1 VGHLKAS
8 KESCFFAVLKR
19 QMIATLLG
27 LKQDMGSRF
36 DNRGNRMVVTS
47 ILAEPNVILSTTES
61 KVTLG
66 FDRRKKAKKTD
77 NAYVKIAGFA
87 PRFIKEAKLEK
98 SENQNGSSFSLG
110 SKVTV
115 SIFAPGDLVK
125 VTGITKGRGFAGGVK
140 RWGFA
145 GGPKTHGQSDRHRAI
160 GSIGQATTPGR
171 VFRGKKMPGH
181 MGVSKLTVTNLEVI
195 EVDEAKSSLLVK
207 GSVPGARG
215 GFLILEKTGKA
226 KGYTP
231 PPEEKKKDDEET
243 ATTEDTEKKTAI
255 ADSTETKTE
264 NTEKSQDKKSMSDS
278 SNSVKSE
285 TAKEEE
291 NAEK

>member
-1 VGHLKAS
+1 M
-8 KESCFFAVLKR
+8 E
-19 QMIATLLG
+19 
-27 LKQDMGSRF
+27 SRF
-36 DNRGNRMVVTS
+36 DARGHRIAVTG
-47 ILAEPNVILSTTES
+47 IVAEPNVILEKGES

-66 FDRRKKAKKTD
+66 FGRRKKAKKTD
-77 NAYVKIAGFA
+77 NAYVKVAGFT
-87 PRFIKEAKLEK
+87 PRFIKEARL
-98 SENQNGSSFSLG
+98 SESEDQSNSNVAAG

-160 GSIGQATTPGR
+160 GSIGQTTTPGR
-171 VFRGKKMPGH
+171 VFKGKKMPGH
-181 MGVSKLTVTNLEVI
+181 MGVSKLTVTNLEVV
-195 EVDEAKSSLLVK
+195 EVDEAKNSLFVK
-207 GSVPGARG
+207 GSIPGARG

-231 PPEEKKKDDEET
+231 PPEEKKKDDEE
-243 ATTEDTEKKTAI
+243 AAATEDTEKKTARPAEPSAS
-255 ADSTETKTE
+255 ADGGRATAESTEIKTE
-264 NTEKSQDKKSMSDS
+264 NAEKSQDKKSESDS
-278 SNSVKSE
+278 SNSVKLE

>member
-1 VGHLKAS
+1 MV
-8 KESCFFAVLKR
+8 
-19 QMIATLLG
+19 ATLLG
-27 LKQDMGSRF
+27 LKQYMGSRF

-47 ILAEPNVILSTTES
+47 ILAEPNVILEKEES

-66 FDRRKKAKKTD
+66 FGRRKKAKKTD
-77 NAYVKIAGFA
+77 NAYVKVAGFA
-87 PRFIKEAKLEK
+87 PRFIKEAKLK
-98 SENQNGSSFSLG
+98 NGDDQADSGLAAG

-125 VTGITKGRGFAGGVK
+125 VTGVTKGRGFAGGIK

-160 GSIGQATTPGR
+160 GSIGQTTTPGR
-171 VFRGKKMPGH
+171 VFKGKKMPGH
-181 MGVSKLTVTNLEVI
+181 MGVSKLTVTNLEVV
-195 EVDEAKSSLLVK
+195 EVDEATNSLLVK
-207 GSVPGARG
+207 GSIPGARG

-243 ATTEDTEKKTAI
+243 AATEDTEKKTATKES
-255 ADSTETKTE
+255 AETKAGGTE
-264 NTEKSQDKKSMSDS
+264 NHQE
-278 SNSVKSE
+278 SVE
-285 TAKEEE
+285 PEIAKEEE
-291 NAEK
+291 NAKN

>member
-1 VGHLKAS
+1 
-8 KESCFFAVLKR
+8 
-19 QMIATLLG
+19 
-27 LKQDMGSRF
+27 MGSSF
-36 DNRGNRMVVTS
+36 DRRGNRIAVTS
-47 ILAEPNVILSTTES
+47 ILAEPNVILSKTES

-66 FDRRKKAKKTD
+66 FGSRKKAKKTD
-77 NAYVKIAGFA
+77 NAYVKVAGFA
-87 PRFIKEAKLEK
+87 PRFIKEAKLLK
-98 SENQNGSSFSLG
+98 SEGQDGSSLSLG
-110 SKVTV
+110 SKVSV

-125 VTGITKGRGFAGGVK
+125 ITGITKGRGFAGGVK

-181 MGVSKLTVTNLEVI
+181 MGVSKLTVTNLEVV

-207 GSVPGARG
+207 GSIPGARG

-231 PPEEKKKDDEET
+231 PPEEKKTDDED
-243 ATTEDTEKKTAI
+243 ATTESTEKKTEGT
-255 ADSTETKTE
+255 D
-264 NTEKSQDKKSMSDS
+264 KSQDKKSMSDS

>member
-1 VGHLKAS
+1 MV
-8 KESCFFAVLKR
+8 
-19 QMIATLLG
+19 ATLLG
-27 LKQDMGSRF
+27 LKQYMGSRF

-47 ILAEPNVILSTTES
+47 ILAEPNVILEKEES

-66 FDRRKKAKKTD
+66 FGRRKKAKKTD
-77 NAYVKIAGFA
+77 NAYVKVAGFA
-87 PRFIKEAKLEK
+87 PRFIKEAKLK
-98 SENQNGSSFSLG
+98 NGDDQADSGLAAG

-115 SIFAPGDLVK
+115 SIFALGDLLK

-160 GSIGQATTPGR
+160 GSIGQTTTPGR
-171 VFRGKKMPGH
+171 VFKGKKMPGH
-181 MGVSKLTVTNLEVI
+181 MGVSKLTVTNLEVV
-195 EVDEAKSSLLVK
+195 EVDEATNSLLVK
-207 GSVPGARG
+207 GSIPGARG

-243 ATTEDTEKKTAI
+243 AATEDTEKKTATKES
-255 ADSTETKTE
+255 AETKAGGTE
-264 NTEKSQDKKSMSDS
+264 NHQE
-278 SNSVKSE
+278 SVE
-285 TAKEEE
+285 PEIAKEEE
-291 NAEK
+291 NAKN

>member
-1 VGHLKAS
+1 
-8 KESCFFAVLKR
+8 
-19 QMIATLLG
+19 MIATLLG
-27 LKQDMGSRF
+27 LKQYMGSRF
-36 DNRGNRMVVTS
+36 DNRGNRMVVTG
-47 ILAEPNVILSTTES
+47 ILAEPNVILEKGES

-66 FDRRKKAKKTD
+66 FGRRKNAKKTD
-77 NAYVKIAGFA
+77 NAYVKAAGFA
-87 PRFIKEAKLEK
+87 PRFIKEAKLKNELD
-98 SENQNGSSFSLG
+98 QTGSSIAIG
-110 SKVTV
+110 SKLTV

-181 MGVSKLTVTNLEVI
+181 MGVSKLTVTNLEVV

-207 GSVPGARG
+207 GSIPGSRG

-231 PPEEKKKDDEET
+231 PPEEKA
-243 ATTEDTEKKTAI
+243 ATTEDTEI
-255 ADSTETKTE
+255 
-264 NTEKSQDKKSMSDS
+264 
-278 SNSVKSE
+278 KSE
-285 TAKEEE
+285 ITDKEGDQSKGEE
-291 NAEK
+291 ASPEVVS

>member
-1 VGHLKAS
+1 
-8 KESCFFAVLKR
+8 
-19 QMIATLLG
+19 
-27 LKQDMGSRF
+27 MGSRF
-36 DNRGNRMVVTS
+36 DNRGNRIVVTG
-47 ILAEPNVILSTTES
+47 ILAEPNVILAKGES

-66 FDRRKKAKKTD
+66 FGRRKKAKKTD
-77 NAYVKIAGFA
+77 NAYVKVSGFA
-87 PRFIKEAKLEK
+87 SRFIKEAKLKNEVD
-98 SENQNGSSFSLG
+98 QTGSSLAAG
-110 SKVTV
+110 SKLTV

-125 VTGITKGRGFAGGVK
+125 VTGVTKGRGFAGSVK

-145 GGPKTHGQSDRHRAI
+145 GGPKTHGQSDRHRAP
-160 GSIGQATTPGR
+160 GSIGQTTTPGR
-171 VFRGKKMPGH
+171 VFKGKKMAGH
-181 MGVSKLTVTNLEVI
+181 MGVSKLTVTNLEVV
-195 EVDEAKSSLLVK
+195 EVDEVKNSLLVK
-207 GSVPGARG
+207 GSIPGARG

-243 ATTEDTEKKTAI
+243 AATEDTEKKTAT
-255 ADSTETKTE
+255 AESTETKTE
-264 NTEKSQDKKSMSDS
+264 NTEKSQDKKSVSDS

>member
-1 VGHLKAS
+1 
-8 KESCFFAVLKR
+8 
-19 QMIATLLG
+19 MIATLLG
-27 LKQDMGSRF
+27 LKQNMGSRF
-36 DNRGNRMVVTS
+36 DNRGNRIAVTS
-47 ILAEPNVILSTTES
+47 IVAEPNVILSKEES

-66 FDRRKKAKKTD
+66 FGRRKKAKKTD
-77 NAYVKIAGFA
+77 NAYVKVAGFA
-87 PRFIKEAKLEK
+87 PRFIKEAKLK
-98 SENQNGSSFSLG
+98 NGDDQTDSSLATG
-110 SKVTV
+110 SKLTV

-125 VTGITKGRGFAGGVK
+125 VTGITKGRGFAGSVK

-145 GGPKTHGQSDRHRAI
+145 GGPKTHGQSDRHRAP

-171 VFRGKKMPGH
+171 VFKGKKMAGH
-181 MGVSKLTVTNLEVI
+181 MGVSKLTVTNLEVV
-195 EVDEAKSSLLVK
+195 EVDEVKNSLLVK
-207 GSVPGARG
+207 GSIPGARG

-231 PPEEKKKDDEET
+231 PPEEKKEDDEDAT
-243 ATTEDTEKKTAI
+243 AESTEKKTEGT
-255 ADSTETKTE
+255 D
-264 NTEKSQDKKSMSDS
+264 KSQDKKSVTDS

>member
-1 VGHLKAS
+1 
-8 KESCFFAVLKR
+8 
-19 QMIATLLG
+19 
-27 LKQDMGSRF
+27 MGSWF
-36 DNRGNRMVVTS
+36 DNRGNRVAVTS
-47 ILAEPNVILSTTES
+47 IVAEPNVILEKGES

-66 FDRRKKAKKTD
+66 FGRRKKAKKTD
-77 NAYVKIAGFA
+77 NAYVKLVGFA
-87 PRFIKEAKLEK
+87 PRFIKEAKLKNEVD
-98 SENQNGSSFSLG
+98 QTGSSLAAG
-110 SKVTV
+110 SNLTV

-125 VTGITKGRGFAGGVK
+125 VTGVTKGRGFAGSVK

-145 GGPKTHGQSDRHRAI
+145 GGPKTHGQSDRHRAP
-160 GSIGQATTPGR
+160 GSIGQTTTPGR
-171 VFRGKKMPGH
+171 VFKGKKMAGH
-181 MGVSKLTVTNLEVI
+181 MGVSKLTVTNLEVV
-195 EVDEAKSSLLVK
+195 EVDEVKNSLLVK
-207 GSVPGARG
+207 GSIPGARG

-243 ATTEDTEKKTAI
+243 AATEDTEKKTAT
-255 ADSTETKTE
+255 AESTETKTE
-264 NTEKSQDKKSMSDS
+264 NTEKSQDKKSVSDS